1 MTDARILIVEDEGIV
16 AKDLQNTLEGLGYTV
31 TAVVPSAQ
39 EAVKKAVQ
47 TQPDLVLMDII
58 LKGYANGV
66 EAATAI
72 RQLNIPVVYLTAY
85 SDDETLRRAKV
96 TEPYGYI
103 LKPFEERELHIAI
116 EIALHKHAMEKKI
129 RESEQWLIVTLRS
142 IGDAVIATDAKG
154 LVKFMNPVAEALTGW
169 KRDEAAGKPL
179 KEVFQIV
186 NEETGKKV
194 ITPAAR
200 VLNEGTLV
208 RLNDR
213 ALLVSRDGTRIPVD
227 DCAAPIKDDQGNI
240 IGVVLVFR
248 DITERRKIEK
258 DKRRWEAQ
266 LRQAQ
271 KMEALGR
278 LAGGIAHDFNNLL
291 TAIGGYADLALA
303 AASGNKSLCDDI
315 DEIRKACA
323 RARALTRQLLLFGR
337 LRPTKSIP
345 LDLNEIVRGL
355 LKMLRRLL
363 TENITLRSS
372 LAENLWT
379 IRGDPGSIE
388 QVILNLV
395 VNARDAMP
403 QGGEIVI
410 STENVHVDETFCETC
425 EEARTGDFVR
435 LSVWDSGVGM
445 DREILEHIVEPF
457 FTTKKPGEGTGM
469 GLAVVYGILKQH
481 QGWMSVHSRPNEGT
495 LVSVYLPAISGPARA
510 EREKP
515 MRLEALRGNGERI
528 LLIEDNE
535 GVRKFTARGLS
546 EHGYVVLE
554 AGDAAEAQA
563 VFEKEKGDFDL
574 IFSDVVLPDESGP
587 AVVTRL
593 LQRKPDIAVAFTTG
607 YSKGRTDWS
616 IIEKGHYPYL
626 LKPYSLSEMLAFVH
640 DTLKKKQVG

>member
-16 AKDLQNTLEGLGYTV
+16 AKDLQNTLEDLGYTV
-31 TAVVPSAQ
+31 PAVVPSAQ
-39 EAVKKAVQ
+39 EALEKAVQ
-47 TQPDLVLMDII
+47 THPDLVLMDIV
-58 LKGYANGV
+58 LKGRVNGV
-66 EAATAI
+66 EAASAF

-85 SDDETLRRAKV
+85 SDDETLQRVKV

-116 EIALHKHAMEKKI
+116 EIALHKHAMEKKV
-129 RESEQWLIVTLRS
+129 RESEQWLTVTLRS

-169 KRDEAAGKPL
+169 KREEAAGKPL
-179 KEVFQIV
+179 QEVFQIV

-208 RLNDR
+208 RLNDH

-240 IGVVLVFR
+240 IGVVLIFR
-248 DITERRKIEK
+248 DITERRNIEK
-258 DKRRWEAQ
+258 DRRQWEAQ

-291 TAIGGYADLALA
+291 TAIGGYADLAL
-303 AASGNKSLCDDI
+303 STVRGNQSLYEDI
-315 DEIRKACA
+315 DEIRKACVCA
-323 RARALTRQLLLFGR
+323 RSLTRQLLLFSR
-337 LRPTKSIP
+337 LRPSKAIA
-345 LDLNEIVRGL
+345 LDVNEIVHGL
-355 LKMLRRLL
+355 LNMLRRLL
-363 TENITLRSS
+363 TENITLRPS

-403 QGGEIVI
+403 QGGEIVVR
-410 STENVHVDETFCETC
+410 TENVWVDEKFCETC
-425 EEARTGDFVR
+425 EEARTGKFVR
-435 LSVWDSGVGM
+435 LSVQDSGVGM
-445 DREILEHIVEPF
+445 DRETIEHMVEPF
-457 FTTKKPGEGTGM
+457 FTTKKPGQGTGM

-481 QGWMSVHSRPNEGT
+481 QGWMHVESRPHKGA
-495 LVSVYLPAISGPARA
+495 LFSVYLPTTSGRA
-510 EREKP
+510 ETEHEKP
-515 MRLEALRGNGERI
+515 IPAEALRGRGERI
-528 LLIEDNE
+528 LFIEDND
-535 GVRKFTARGLS
+535 GVRKFAARGLL
-546 EHGYVVLE
+546 EHGYEVFQASSAQE
-554 AGDAAEAQA
+554 AEAI
-563 VFEKEKGDFDL
+563 FEKEKGTFDL

-587 AVVTRL
+587 MVVKRL
-593 LQRKPDIAVAFTTG
+593 LERKPDIAAVFTTG
-607 YSKGRTDWS
+607 YSKRRRDWS
-616 IIEKGHYPYL
+616 IIEKGHYPYI
-626 LKPYSLSEMLAFVH
+626 LKPYSLSDMLVLVH
-640 DTLKKKQVG
+640 DALKKKQGG